1 VTSHFLLHHLHR
13 IGSGSFG
20 TVYRVRGKLDGI
32 GYAIKKSRRRP
43 HSQHERTSMMSEV
56 HALAALSASTATQYE
71 DDISSDKTNSIVRY
85 YSAWIEES
93 DQTLCIQMELCE
105 SSAADALHF
114 THQTAYQ
121 LLRDILNALDLLHSN
136 DFVHLDIKP
145 ANILVKK
152 NRFKLADFGLALH
165 TTNGKFNGNVEEGD
179 SRYLSFS
186 LSLSLSPCSLSL
198 FSHSSLSFASPL
210 SLSGMLCRL
219 LCVVLCRY
227 MAKELLN
234 WGQIS
239 DLTKCDL
246 FSLGISGTS
255 LCPLTPP
262 TLPPHFTS
270 LTLFFSVFELYS
282 RQSLEPNG
290 DHWHALR
297 DGIIDFPLPLNTA
310 SASAS
315 PTEQQQEQ
323 EQQEHLISLITQLMS
338 PDPKDRPSAQH
349 CLEHFI
355 ELKTPL
361 EIELER
367 QRMKAMRLEQELQQL
382 IQKKLRIGSS

>member
-255 LCPLTPP
+255 LSPLT
-262 TLPPHFTS
+262 S
-270 LTLFFSVFELYS
+270 LHSLYS
-282 RQSLEPNG
+282 FQFLNFILANLLNRMV
-290 DHWHALR
+290 
-297 DGIIDFPLPLNTA
+297 IIGMLFVMEL
-310 SASAS
+310 
-315 PTEQQQEQ
+315 
-323 EQQEHLISLITQLMS
+323 LISLSLSTQPQPQPHPQSSNRSRSNRSISSLS
-338 PDPKDRPSAQH
+338 SLSSCLLIPKIVLVLSIV
-349 CLEHFI
+349 LSI
-355 ELKTPL
+355 SLN
-361 EIELER
+361 
-367 QRMKAMRLEQELQQL
+367 
-382 IQKKLRIGSS
+382 